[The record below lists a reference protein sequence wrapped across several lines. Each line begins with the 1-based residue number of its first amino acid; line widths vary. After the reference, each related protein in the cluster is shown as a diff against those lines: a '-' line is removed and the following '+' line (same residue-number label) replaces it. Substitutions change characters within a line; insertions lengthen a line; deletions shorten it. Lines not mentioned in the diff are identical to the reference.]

1 MINRSVMTRRA
12 WLLAGTSVL
21 LAATSTTAF
30 AQDAQTT
37 ADQQA
42 ATAAQQAATAEQQ
55 AATADQQATTADQQA
70 AQASAGPGDTNQ
82 PQPSDGAIV
91 VTGVR
96 RSIADSLSIK
106 RRETSMVEAVSA
118 EEIGKL
124 PDVSIAESI
133 ARLPGLTAQRVAG
146 RAQIVSI
153 RGFSPDF
160 STVLL
165 NGRQQ
170 ASSGFNRAVE
180 FDQYP
185 SELLGSV
192 VVYKTPDA
200 GISGMGLAG
209 TVDLRTIRP
218 LEYGK
223 RTVALNLRGELDEG
237 GGRNAEMS
245 NKGWRG
251 SISYIDQN
259 ADGTLGWMIGY
270 AHLGAPGHI
279 NHAKD
284 WYYENYGGAFGA
296 GNENVLA
303 GQEVR
308 AYTSRDIRD
317 GITGTLE

>member
-1 MINRSVMTRRA
+1 MTRRA

-21 LAATSTTAF
+21 LAATSTNAF

-133 ARLPGLTAQRVAG
+133 ARLPGLTAQRVA
-146 RAQIVSI
+146 
-153 RGFSPDF
+153 
-160 STVLL
+160 
-165 NGRQQ
+165 
-170 ASSGFNRAVE
+170 
-180 FDQYP
+180 
-185 SELLGSV
+185 
-192 VVYKTPDA
+192 
-200 GISGMGLAG
+200 
-209 TVDLRTIRP
+209 
-218 LEYGK
+218 
-223 RTVALNLRGELDEG
+223 
-237 GGRNAEMS
+237 
-245 NKGWRG
+245 
-251 SISYIDQN
+251 
-259 ADGTLGWMIGY
+259 
-270 AHLGAPGHI
+270 
-279 NHAKD
+279 
-284 WYYENYGGAFGA
+284 
-296 GNENVLA
+296 
-303 GQEVR
+303 
-308 AYTSRDIRD
+308 
-317 GITGTLE
+317 